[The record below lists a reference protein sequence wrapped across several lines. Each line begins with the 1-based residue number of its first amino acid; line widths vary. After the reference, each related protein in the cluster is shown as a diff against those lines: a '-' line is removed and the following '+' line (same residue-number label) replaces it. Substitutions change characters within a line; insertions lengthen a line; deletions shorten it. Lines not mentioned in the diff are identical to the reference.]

1 MDYCHIA
8 VKINDELM
16 TNMNKPEKH
25 NIELEKAIFRRI
37 YTVQSHLYQVQKF
50 NVMNFMGMQIGKI

>member
-37 YTVQSHLYQVQKF
+37 YTV
-50 NVMNFMGMQIGKI
+50 